1 MKKMRKQ
8 YAEIVKNLRKLADS
22 IEKASAEVEDNHS
35 KEDSIVA
42 PATSKEKRPTL
53 EEVRSKLAALTQA
66 GKQAEVKQLITDLG
80 VVKLSDVPK
89 EKYPQLLET
98 ARKL

>member
-1 MKKMRKQ
+1 MEEKECVEMAK
-8 YAEIVKNLRKLADS
+8 ILRKIVDN
-22 IEKASAEVEDNHS
+22 IEKVIKIVEDKQPVEEPIGS
-35 KEDSIVA
+35 
-42 PATSKEKRPTL
+42 PATAKEKLPTL
-53 EEVRSKLAALTQA
+53 EEVRSKLATLTQI
-66 GKQAEVKQLITDLG
+66 GKQSEVKQLITDLG